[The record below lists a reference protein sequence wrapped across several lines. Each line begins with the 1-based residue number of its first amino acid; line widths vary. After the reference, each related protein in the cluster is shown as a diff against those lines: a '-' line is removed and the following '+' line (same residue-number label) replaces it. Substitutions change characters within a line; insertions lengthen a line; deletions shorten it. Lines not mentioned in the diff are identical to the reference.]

1 MRFANRCVA
10 GRQLVAPLAAMHLAD
25 PVILALPRGG
35 VPLATE
41 VGEALRAHV
50 GVLVVRKIG
59 APGHREFG
67 VGAIA
72 EAHAGAAVTIVIDR
86 DVVEGIGISR
96 ESLDRVVADEQREL
110 ERRVQRYRGGR
121 PLPPMTGRDVVI
133 VDDGLATGVTADAA
147 VRSVRSAGADRVV
160 VAAPVGSREAVRRLR
175 RVADQVVCVDVPD
188 DFVAVGRWYDDFAEV
203 TDDDVIRVLDP
214 ATTERARP

>member
-1 MRFANRCVA
+1 
-10 GRQLVAPLAAMHLAD
+10 
-25 PVILALPRGG
+25 
-35 VPLATE
+35 
-41 VGEALRAHV
+41 
-50 GVLVVRKIG
+50 
-59 APGHREFG
+59 
-67 VGAIA
+67 
-72 EAHAGAAVTIVIDR
+72 
-86 DVVEGIGISR
+86 
-96 ESLDRVVADEQREL
+96 
-110 ERRVQRYRGGR
+110 
-121 PLPPMTGRDVVI
+121 MTGRDVVI

-147 VRSVRSAGADRVV
+147 VRSVRSAGAERVV